1 MDTKKLR
8 VGIISGGKSPE
19 HEISL
24 QSAKNVVD
32 AIDRDRFDV
41 VEILIDQAGQWDTNV
56 LKTVDVVFPVLHGA
70 NGEDGTIQGLLELAG
85 VPYVGSGVL
94 GSSVA
99 MDKDVAKRLLR
110 DAGIAVAL
118 WVTLRRGDAVDLDV
132 IGKKLGWPVFVKPAR
147 LGSSVGVS
155 KARNPVELEAALELA
170 FRYDTK
176 ILIEEFIPG
185 DEVECSVL
193 GNDEPQAS
201 VVGKVIPR
209 HEFYSYE
216 AKYLD
221 PEGAALEIPAK
232 IPDAVAQEV
241 RQVSMQVFQTLDLAG
256 FARVDSRI
264 RNGTEIIVNEANT
277 IPGFTNISMY
287 PKLWEAAGLSYR
299 DLITRLIELAMERFA
314 DRQKLQT
321 TYQR

>member
-1 MDTKKLR
+1 MDTKKIR

-24 QSAKNVVD
+24 QSKKNIVD

-41 VEILIDQAGQWDTNV
+41 VEIYIDQKGQWDTNV
-56 LKTVDVVFPVLHGA
+56 LKTVDAVFPVLHGT
-70 NGEDGTIQGLLELAG
+70 NGEDGTIQGLLELAE

-99 MDKDVAKRLLR
+99 MDKDVAKHLLR
-110 DAGIAVAL
+110 DAGIVVAR
-118 WVTLRRGDAVDLDV
+118 WVTLHRGDVIDLDA

-176 ILIEEFIPG
+176 ILIEEYISG

-193 GNDEPQAS
+193 GNDEPKAS
-201 VVGKVIPR
+201 VVGKIIPR

-232 IPDAVAQEV
+232 IPDAVAQQV
-241 RQVSMQVFQTLDLAG
+241 RQISMHVFQILNLSG

-264 RNGTEIIVNEANT
+264 HNGTEIIVNEANT
-277 IPGFTNISMY
+277 IPGFTNISMF
-287 PKLWEAAGLSYR
+287 PKLWEASGLPYR
-299 DLITRLIELAMERFA
+299 ELITRLIELAMERFA
-314 DRQKLQT
+314 DRQKLET
-321 TYQR
+321 TYRQ